1 MTTMINVQDLRF
13 TYPQGQ
19 TEALKGISFTMEREE
34 IVGFLGPS
42 GAGKSTTQKILIG
55 LLKGHTGT
63 AEVLGRE
70 VSAWDRS
77 YYEKIGVGFELPN
90 HYLKL
95 TARENLNHFRSLY
108 GGATRDP
115 DELLEMVGLSDAAD
129 QRVEQ
134 FSKGMKMRLNFVR
147 ALVHN
152 PDLIFFDEPTTG
164 LDPVNA
170 RKIKDII
177 LRLRDEGKTIFL
189 TTHNMGVADELCDR
203 VAFIV
208 EGQLAVTDSPR
219 NLKIAH
225 GQRQVT
231 VTYGQNGTAVAQDF
245 PLDGLNKNSEFLS
258 LLGREDLQTIHTQ
271 EATLENIFIEV
282 TGVALT

>member
-1 MTTMINVQDLRF
+1 MTKMINVQNLRY

-19 TEALKGISFTMEREE
+19 TEALKGIDFVIEQGE

-55 LLKGHTGT
+55 LLKGHSGT
-63 AEVLGRE
+63 AEVFGRDIA
-70 VSAWDRS
+70 SWDRS

-95 TARENLNHFRSLY
+95 TARENLTHFRNLY
-108 GGATRDP
+108 SGPTRDP
-115 DELLEMVGLSDAAD
+115 DELLELVGLSDAAD

-147 ALVHN
+147 AIIHN

-164 LDPVNA
+164 LDPVNG

-219 NLKIAH
+219 NLKIQY
-225 GQRQVT
+225 GERKVT
-231 VTYGQNGTAVAQDF
+231 VAYGENGTAVSQEF
-245 PLDGLNKNSEFLS
+245 PLDNLNQNPAFLS
-258 LLGREDLQTIHTQ
+258 LLARPDLQTIHTQ

-282 TGVALT
+282 TGVALA